1 MADLWMG
8 SGKSPGGQK
17 QPQGVR
23 GEEGTPVRTAA
34 RLSLGQACRQASSPG
49 KLGEQCQA
57 LGWALQ
63 KRQSA
68 PLRAESDPGARMTL
82 STVILWPRV
91 GGGGEEEGRRDQG
104 SLEGK
109 PLLSI
114 GVCARGAGRC
124 AAVSRQLQPSL
135 TLCLRDFLRRK
146 ALSELKGWEAG
157 VCQSETACRRGR
169 RWYLL

>member
-1 MADLWMG
+1 
-8 SGKSPGGQK
+8 
-17 QPQGVR
+17 
-23 GEEGTPVRTAA
+23 
-34 RLSLGQACRQASSPG
+34 
-49 KLGEQCQA
+49 
-57 LGWALQ
+57 
-63 KRQSA
+63 
-68 PLRAESDPGARMTL
+68 MTL

-104 SLEGK
+104 GLEGK

-114 GVCARGAGRC
+114 GICARGAGRC

-146 ALSELKGWEAG
+146 ALSELKGWETG
-157 VCQSETACRRGR
+157 VCQSETAYRRGR